1 MPRIRDSRTRA
12 CSGSQARHHARSAS
26 LLVAPLGRNTLSVMT
41 IHSPAYTDPTT
52 GSGDS

>member
-12 CSGSQARHHARSAS
+12 RNESQARRHARSAS
-26 LLVAPLGRNTLSVMT
+26 LRVAPLGRNALNVT
-41 IHSPAYTDPTT
+41 ITHSPTHTDPTT

>member
-12 CSGSQARHHARSAS
+12 CSESQAKCHARSAS
-26 LLVAPLGRNTLSVMT
+26 LRVAPLGRNTLSVMAPN
-41 IHSPAYTDPTT
+41 SPTHTDPTT